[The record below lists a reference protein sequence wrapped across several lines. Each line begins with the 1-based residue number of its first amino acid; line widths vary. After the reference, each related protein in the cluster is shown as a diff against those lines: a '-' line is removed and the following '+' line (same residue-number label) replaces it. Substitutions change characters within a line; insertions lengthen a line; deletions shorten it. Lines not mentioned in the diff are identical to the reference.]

1 MSRFVVCSSD
11 VAVSVLSVSEFIS
24 VEGLALVPKSKRQM
38 RFYEDERPF
47 AVQIFGGQPERMRMA
62 AEMAEE
68 IGADILDV
76 NCGCPAPKV
85 VKHGGGSGLLKDH
98 SRLETI
104 LKEIKKAIKI
114 PLTVKIR
121 AGFYDHTIN
130 AVDTAKLAEACGA
143 EHIALHGRTKE
154 QGYRG
159 LANWDLVKQ
168 VKEVVTVPV
177 SGSGD
182 VTTIE
187 GAFAKFRETGCDGV
201 LIGRGAMANPWIFRQ
216 IEDAMHQREIFEPTL
231 ADKRAILHERFDLLR
246 EDMPGTPA
254 INRMKQL
261 AGQFTRG
268 LQGGALFRT
277 SIYHSHSVEEVL
289 DRIEE
294 YFDAVESGRP
304 YYGEAGVPI
313 EDGPELILLRDRQ
326 PRITQFFV
334 RLSRCRQ
341 FSWTIAGIQLYR
353 LRVSLVAESVYSYHD
368 LLIVSRFFISLLFRV
383 FRCLFQLLF
392 RRRGLDGWLSPRSH
406 QPQSLNQ
413 LAFLSFGK
421 VIKFYIER
429 IQDLFEFL
437 LCI

>member
-1 MSRFVVCSSD
+1 VSFSLDFFHHKDAEYTEVSQRNEFRVPPATIGQGSGSRRKMKRSPNPRATGVQARASKWKLKMSTEVRPFKIRD
-11 VAVSVLSVSEFIS
+11 VEINPPLILSPMAGVTDVSFRRLLKRRGGVGLSVSEFIS
-24 VEGLALVPKSKRQM
+24 VEGLTRSNPKSKRQM

-68 IGADILDV
+68 IGADILDI

-98 SRLETI
+98 ERLETI
-104 LKEIKKAIKI
+104 LTEIKKAITI

-130 AVDTAKLAEACGA
+130 AVETAKLAEGCGV

-168 VKEVVTVPV
+168 IKETVSVPV

-187 GAFAKFRETGCDGV
+187 QAFARFRETGCDGV

-216 IEDAMHQREIFEPTL
+216 IEDTMHGREVFCPTL
-231 ADKRAILHERFDLLR
+231 ADKRAILHEYFDLLR
-246 EDMPGTPA
+246 EDMPEMPA

-277 SIYHSHSVEEVL
+277 SLYHSHSVDEIL
-289 DRIEE
+289 NRIEE
-294 YFDAVESGRP
+294 YFEAIGNGKP
-304 YYGEAGVPI
+304 YFGEAGAPI
-313 EDGPELILLRDRQ
+313 EEAPELD
-326 PRITQFFV
+326 
-334 RLSRCRQ
+334 SCDAA
-341 FSWTIAGIQLYR
+341 SA
-353 LRVSLVAESVYSYHD
+353 A
-368 LLIVSRFFISLLFRV
+368 
-383 FRCLFQLLF
+383 
-392 RRRGLDGWLSPRSH
+392 
-406 QPQSLNQ
+406 
-413 LAFLSFGK
+413 
-421 VIKFYIER
+421 
-429 IQDLFEFL
+429 
-437 LCI
+437 